1 MKKEESINS
10 LHELRERRADFKV
23 HVIPAIIGVL
33 SAGIK
38 ETIQEVKK
46 IFKQGDLSKKMM
58 R

>member
-1 MKKEESINS
+1 MKKEQSINS
-10 LHELRERRADFKV
+10 LHELRECRADFKV
-23 HVIPAIIGVL
+23 YVIPVIIGAL

-58 R
+58 